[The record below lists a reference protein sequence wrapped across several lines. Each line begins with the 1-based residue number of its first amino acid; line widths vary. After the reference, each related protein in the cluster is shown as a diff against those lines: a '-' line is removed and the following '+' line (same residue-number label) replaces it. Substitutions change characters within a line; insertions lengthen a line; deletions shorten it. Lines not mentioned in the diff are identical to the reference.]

1 MKQIKIKVFADPG
14 HAWARFPKARLAK
27 LGIADK
33 ISSYSYQNGDNAFL
47 EEDCDLYTLINALK
61 GAGYV
66 DIDFDESH
74 TNKQSKIRGYETY
87 KYSSVDNKSS
97 LRYNNGIVTKQVD
110 TMKALREYVDQK
122 NRFNAVFGIAPLDL
136 TNAQDRQKIA
146 ETIDS
151 ELSPENLSCDGE
163 LGYGQIQAR
172 HQVLSRAGK
181 QLLALDPSL
190 KIYEL

>member
-1 MKQIKIKVFADPG
+1 MKNIKIKVFADPG

-47 EEDCDLYTLINALK
+47 EEDCDLSLLIGALRSE
-61 GAGYV
+61 GYNIV
-66 DIDFDESH
+66 FEESH

-87 KYSSVDNKSS
+87 KVSSIDNKSS
-97 LRYNNGIVTKQVD
+97 SRYNNGIVTKQVD

-172 HQVLSRAGK
+172 YQVLSRAGK
-181 QLLALDPSL
+181 QLLSLDPSL